1 MCADLFRLQF
11 PLCPCAESS
20 WRELILNF
28 LRSNLKSKSWFV
40 KTKLFKGRGTHRILS
55 VCFPVFPGF
64 LLLKWIGLFTFAVL
78 VLIFQEHTSGTTWH
92 NSIGTVHQSLS
103 SGPWGRGG
111 GRPDTGN
118 ARTVAQ
124 AQDSSERLSLN
135 AAPEWMSSHRGLLR
149 CFLQQLFLPRSLNR
163 EETAGPFQLVWR
175 AAQLR
180 GGGREQR
187 CPGSAVLPRFFWSAS
202 SFLKENHTEIS
213 SLTWGKVVSRSPVSE
228 LVALDAFRLWNT
240 VLALLVRSGWTSKIL
255 WFCYS
260 PAPNSPIASRKPLR
274 TMKPTAQGLN
284 EDSEHKF

>member
-20 WRELILNF
+20 WLELILNF

-124 AQDSSERLSLN
+124 AQDSSERLGLN
-135 AAPEWMSSHRGLLR
+135 AAPEWMNELP
-149 CFLQQLFLPRSLNR
+149 PRSLTLLSPAALPSPQSEPR
-163 EETAGPFQLVWR
+163 GDGWSLSAGLEGSPATRGWGR
-175 AAQLR
+175 AA
-180 GGGREQR
+180 
-187 CPGSAVLPRFFWSAS
+187 LPRLCRTA
-202 SFLKENHTEIS
+202 
-213 SLTWGKVVSRSPVSE
+213 PV
-228 LVALDAFRLWNT
+228 
-240 VLALLVRSGWTSKIL
+240 LLVSQFIPEGKPYRNLLVDLRESCFKITRFWIGSTRCFSSVEHSLGSTGQVRLNLQDFMILLFPCSK
-255 WFCYS
+255 FT
-260 PAPNSPIASRKPLR
+260 NS
-274 TMKPTAQGLN
+274 
-284 EDSEHKF
+284 F